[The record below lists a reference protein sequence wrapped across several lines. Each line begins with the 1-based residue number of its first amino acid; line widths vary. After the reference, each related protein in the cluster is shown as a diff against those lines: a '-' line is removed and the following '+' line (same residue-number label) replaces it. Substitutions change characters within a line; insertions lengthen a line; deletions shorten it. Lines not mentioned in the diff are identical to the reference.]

1 MASCSAAI
9 DGASAAY
16 GPMCSSWAHRPSAHR
31 MYSRRARPGR
41 SFLLAASAVAAAISS
56 ASTGSGCMI
65 SACHR
70 QLPRSLPAMVTSP
83 RATAATMLLGRVVHP
98 PQPFQRHDPR
108 RLAGEL
114 LQPEVRAVAHAVQRL
129 HRLGELGA
137 AGLTGP
143 GHRHEPELG
152 DIHDVHRTLAY
163 LEQRLVAGRDSGH
176 TIMVATA
183 RPTRKEPKVRNQR
196 ALGIGDG
203 RRARSRF
210 PPCKARVA
218 HSAATGS
225 SGKTALPSPGGF
237 KARRVLAC
245 TLRARKSSWPRC
257 ARHGIR
263 GQRAAPIDLG
273 GTVPQT
279 AVILAVTRNFSS
291 TLLNFAAHSP
301 EDTNATGNT
310 VLRAFNRPGRA
321 GTVPVQIGRL
331 S

>member
-16 GPMCSSWAHRPSAHR
+16 GPMCSSCAHRPSAHR

-41 SFLLAASAVAAAISS
+41 SFLPAASAVAAAISS
-56 ASTGSGCMI
+56 ASNRVRLHDQRLPPPAAAIAAGHGDL
-65 SACHR
+65 APRHR
-70 QLPRSLPAMVTSP
+70 GNDVLS
-83 RATAATMLLGRVVHP
+83 GRVVHP
-98 PQPFQRHDPR
+98 PQPFQRHDLR

-152 DIHDVHRTLAY
+152 DIHHVHRTLAY

-176 TIMVATA
+176 TIKVATA
-183 RPTRKEPKVRNQR
+183 RPTRTEPKVRNQR

-210 PPCKARVA
+210 RPCKARLA
-218 HSAATGS
+218 HRRPPAIP
-225 SGKTALPSPGGF
+225 GKTALPSPGGF
-237 KARRVLAC
+237 KARRVLVCA
-245 TLRARKSSWPRC
+245 LRARKSS
-257 ARHGIR
+257 
-263 GQRAAPIDLG
+263 
-273 GTVPQT
+273 
-279 AVILAVTRNFSS
+279 
-291 TLLNFAAHSP
+291 
-301 EDTNATGNT
+301 
-310 VLRAFNRPGRA
+310 
-321 GTVPVQIGRL
+321 
-331 S
+331 